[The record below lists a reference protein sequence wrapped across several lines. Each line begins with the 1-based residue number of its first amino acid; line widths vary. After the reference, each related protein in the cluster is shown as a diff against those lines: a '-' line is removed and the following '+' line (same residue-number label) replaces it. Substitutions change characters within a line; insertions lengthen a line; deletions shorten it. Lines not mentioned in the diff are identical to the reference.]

1 MFALL
6 ELLENKE
13 PIDVFSVV
21 RSLKSQRQKFVP
33 RFDFYMLIYKSI
45 SLAIQRQFQTT
56 NLRLCFR
63 VCCWG
68 RVPDRDMVEDLGRRG
83 GEFLGH
89 RTRRTASLKS
99 LKFHSIQRNF
109 AEKVIHILLVYLLIY
124 FLNKFMFFFRFIHF
138 YQQKYMYFYRNF
150 FDKNQGKL
158 SIFRKW

>member
-109 AEKVIHILLVYLLIY
+109 AVNLC
-124 FLNKFMFFFRFIHF
+124 FFS
-138 YQQKYMYFYRNF
+138 
-150 FDKNQGKL
+150 DL
-158 SIFRKW
+158 SIFISKNICIFIEIFLIKIKENYRFFENDKKPNNFWL